1 MLAGY
6 AAGERWAREAAR
18 EGAVVVVG
26 AFRVT
31 TTIAILV
38 RKGAC
43 VIPVASIDET
53 AAYTGADYRIGERG
67 STKLRGFDFGNSPT

>member
-6 AAGERWAREAAR
+6 AAGEKGAR

-31 TTIAILV
+31 ITIAILV

-53 AAYTGADYRIGERG
+53 AAYTGADYRVGERG
-67 STKLRGFDFGNSPT
+67 STKVRGFDFGNSPT